1 MYYMRLVSN
10 SSILII
16 TGRRPWILFTATP
29 VVFSHEDFSRKIRVS
44 VMHLFIIVCH
54 RGLAKRWLVDAYQ
67 ESFMFLQISIYS
79 SFMFTIFSLMLSLL
93 NQHMLCNDIIMWVI
107 FSNLG
112 TILSC
117 LQDQAT
123 IHAVLCFWVVVWN
136 RMRSLHMDL
145 QWIRSY
151 LNEFLLKKG
160 KHFFSLC
167 LLYMYISTLWNN
179 VPCNR

>member
-1 MYYMRLVSN
+1 
-10 SSILII
+10 
-16 TGRRPWILFTATP
+16 
-29 VVFSHEDFSRKIRVS
+29 
-44 VMHLFIIVCH
+44 
-54 RGLAKRWLVDAYQ
+54 
-67 ESFMFLQISIYS
+67 
-79 SFMFTIFSLMLSLL
+79 MFTIFSLMLSLF

-151 LNEFLLKKG
+151 LNEFQLKKANIFFLFVCYICILVLCEIMYRVIDKSSLTLLK
-160 KHFFSLC
+160 HNDLLTVSLIFHVIFIV
-167 LLYMYISTLWNN
+167 LYDSFCCGTE
-179 VPCNR
+179 